1 MKYSILAAT
10 VALGLACADSAS
22 ASAAQYETYSVDL
35 HFGYGLRALVAHSP
49 AAYAQAQRDADRA
62 EGARHVGLGPLTIVT
77 VAVDNSSG
85 MAKQIRWVAPD
96 NTVAVVNI
104 H

>member
-1 MKYSILAAT
+1 MKYLIVAAT

-22 ASAAQYETYSVDL
+22 AAQYETYQVDL

-49 AAYAQAQRDADRA
+49 AGYEQAQRDAERA
-62 EGARHVGLGPLTIVT
+62 EGARHLGLGPQTVVT
-77 VAVDNSSG
+77 VAVDNSAG
-85 MAKQIRWVAPD
+85 VAKQIRWVAPD

>member
-22 ASAAQYETYSVDL
+22 AVPYETYSVDL

-62 EGARHVGLGPLTIVT
+62 EGARHLGLGPQTIVT
-77 VAVDNSSG
+77 VAVDHSAG

>member
-1 MKYSILAAT
+1 MKYLILAAT
-10 VALGLACADSAS
+10 VGLGLACAGN

-49 AAYAQAQRDADRA
+49 AEYAKAQRDADRS
-62 EGARHVGLGPLTIVT
+62 EGARHLGLGPQTIVT
-77 VAVDNSSG
+77 VAIDNSAG
-85 MAKQIRWVAPD
+85 VAKEIRWSAPD
-96 NTVAVVNI
+96 NTVAVVDI

>member
-1 MKYSILAAT
+1 MKYLIVAAT
-10 VALGLACADSAS
+10 VALGLACTESV
-22 ASAAQYETYSVDL
+22 SAAQYETYNVDL

-49 AAYAQAQRDADRA
+49 AEYAQAQRDADLL
-62 EGARHVGLGPLTIVT
+62 EGARRLGLGPQTIVT
-77 VAVDNSSG
+77 VAIDNSAG
-85 MAKQIRWVAPD
+85 LAKQIRWTAPD